1 MSKRPRVFVTRQIPQ
16 PGLDKI
22 SEYYEVD
29 LWPEYTPPPYEVLL
43 SKAREY
49 DALVTL
55 LTDKIDCNL
64 LKESQPKLRIV
75 AQYAV
80 GFDNIDLECATKYG
94 VYVTNTPGVLT
105 EAVADFTWGLILA
118 ITRRIVEADAFVRS
132 GEWYSKKTGW
142 HPLMMLG
149 FEVNGKTLGI
159 IGMGRIG
166 RAVAERA
173 KGFKMK
179 ILYYDAYRLPPEM
192 EEKLGAEYV
201 PLETLLRESDIV
213 SIHVP
218 LTKETYHLISEK
230 ELKMMKST
238 AYLINTARGKVVDTE
253 ALVKA
258 LKEKWIAGAA
268 LDVFEEEPLPPDHPL
283 TKLDNVV
290 LAPHA
295 ASATTETRTKMAML
309 VAENLIA
316 FLKGEVPP
324 TLVNKDV
331 VKVRKPGFD

>member
-16 PGLDKI
+16 PGLEKI

-43 SKAREY
+43 SKAKEY

-201 PLETLLRESDIV
+201 PLETLLKESDIV

>member
-22 SEYYEVD
+22 GEYYEVD

-43 SKAREY
+43 SKAKEY

-80 GFDNIDLECATKYG
+80 GFDNINLECATKYG

-192 EEKLGAEYV
+192 EEKLGAEYA
-201 PLETLLRESDIV
+201 PLETLLKESDIV

-230 ELKMMKST
+230 ELKMMKPT

>member
-43 SKAREY
+43 SKAKEY

-201 PLETLLRESDIV
+201 PLETLLKESDIV

>member
-43 SKAREY
+43 SKAKEY

-64 LKESQPKLRIV
+64 LKEGQPKLRIV

-201 PLETLLRESDIV
+201 PLETLLKESDIV

>member
-1 MSKRPRVFVTRQIPQ
+1 MASKPRVFVTRQIPE
-16 PGLDKI
+16 PGLNRI
-22 SEYYEVD
+22 REYYEVD
-29 LWPEYTPPPYEVLL
+29 VWPEYTPPPYEVLL
-43 SKAREY
+43 SKAKEY

-64 LKESQPKLRIV
+64 IEQSQPRLRIV

-80 GFDNIDLECATKYG
+80 GYDNIDLDCATKHG

-118 ITRRIVEADAFVRS
+118 VTRRIVEADQFVRS
-132 GEWYSKKTGW
+132 GEWYKTKTGW

-173 KGFKMK
+173 KGFKMR
-179 ILYYDAYRLPPEM
+179 ILYYDTRRLPEDV
-192 EEKLGAEYV
+192 EKELNAEYV
-201 PLETLLRESDIV
+201 PLETLLKESDIV

-218 LTKETYHLISEK
+218 LTEKTYHLIGEK
-230 ELKMMKST
+230 ELRMMKPT
-238 AYLINTARGKVVDTE
+238 AYLVNTARGKVIDTN

-258 LKEKWIAGAA
+258 LEEKWIAGAA

-283 TKLDNVV
+283 TKFKNVV
-290 LAPHA
+290 LAPHLG
-295 ASATTETRTKMAML
+295 SATTETRTKMALL
-309 VAENLIA
+309 VADNLIA
-316 FLKGEVPP
+316 FYKGEVPP

-331 VKVRKPGFD
+331 VNVRKPGFH

>member
-43 SKAREY
+43 SKAKEY

-55 LTDKIDCNL
+55 LTDKVDCNL
-64 LKESQPKLRIV
+64 LKESQPNLRIV

-201 PLETLLRESDIV
+201 PLETLLKESDIV

-230 ELKMMKST
+230 ELRMMKPT

>member
-22 SEYYEVD
+22 GEYYEVD

-43 SKAREY
+43 SKAKEY

-192 EEKLGAEYV
+192 EEKLGAEYA
-201 PLETLLRESDIV
+201 PLETLLKESDIV

-230 ELKMMKST
+230 ELKMMKPT